1 MIMATCSVKV
11 LRGDTEHEVRCEQ
24 GTTILEALEREDREQ
39 IDTPCG
45 GRGVC
50 GKCLVKVEGGGVS
63 ETAEV
68 ERKKLSE
75 IELGQGYRLA
85 CVTEVR
91 GDITVTIPSAASHI
105 EILEKGVDFVGELEP
120 CVQKKH
126 VTLKEPDLEDQRDD
140 LTRLKDALSIPNHTA
155 GFSQLKELPSVLRK
169 NGFSVTGVYN
179 DFNLIAFEPGNTENS
194 NYGIAVDIGT
204 TTVVVYLM
212 DLNNG
217 KKVGV
222 ASGLNVQ
229 KAYGQD
235 VISRINHAMT
245 NENGLET
252 LRTGIVDQLNSLISS
267 LSEKHDIPLSNMYS
281 MTVAGNTTMMHLF
294 TGLPPE
300 NIAAAPFIPAALEPM
315 QVRAEELG
323 VRIAESGRAYLIPGI
338 SAYIGADIT
347 AATLAGRLLESD
359 KLGLLIDI
367 GTNGEI
373 MLGDRNGLIACSTA
387 AGPAF
392 EGATI
397 RDGVGGI
404 AGAINV
410 VTMGEESLHYTT
422 IAEGKPIGICGS
434 GIVDTISTLLYFGII
449 DKTGRMQE
457 PDEIENGIG
466 KKLAKNLAEE
476 KGQAAFKLVD
486 ASKTSHGDTIL
497 LTQRDVREIQNAKAS
512 IAAGINTLIKEAGK
526 EVTDIDT
533 VYLAGGFGSYIDKH
547 HAVHL
552 GIIPEA
558 LENRIRVIGNAAGSG
573 AIMALLSKEHYKNCK
588 EIAAKTKY
596 VELSSSP
603 AFMDDYINSMVF

>member
-1 MIMATCSVKV
+1 MATCSITV
-11 LRGDTEHEVRCEQ
+11 LNGETSHEVTCEQ
-24 GTTILEALEREDREQ
+24 GSTILEALEREDREQ

-63 ETAEV
+63 ETAEI

-75 IELGQGYRLA
+75 TELGRGYRLA
-85 CVTEVR
+85 CVTTVT

-105 EILEKGVDFVGELEP
+105 EILEKGVDFVGTLDP
-120 CVQKKH
+120 CVKKTY
-126 VTLKEPDLEDQRDD
+126 VTVKEPDLEDQRDD
-140 LTRLKDALSIPNHTA
+140 LTRLKQALDIPNHTA
-155 GFSQLKELPSVLRK
+155 SFSLLKELPSLVRE
-169 NGFSVTGVYN
+169 NRFSITGVYN
-179 DFNLIAFEPGNTENS
+179 DFTLISFEAGDTEES
-194 NYGIAVDIGT
+194 NYGLAVDIGT
-204 TTVVVYLM
+204 TTVVAYLM
-212 DLNNG
+212 DLKSG
-217 KKVGV
+217 KKIGV

-235 VISRINHAMT
+235 VISRINHTMT
-245 NENGLET
+245 NEDGLET
-252 LRTGIVDQLNSLISS
+252 LRKGIVDQLNSLIAS
-267 LSEKHDIPLSNMYS
+267 LAERHSISLSNMYS

-294 TGLPPE
+294 LGLPPE
-300 NIAAAPFIPAALEPM
+300 NIAAAPFIPAVLEPM
-315 QVRAEELG
+315 QVPAKELG
-323 VRIAESGRAYLIPGI
+323 IRIAESGWVYIIPGI

-359 KLGLLIDI
+359 KTGLLIDI

-373 MLGDRNGLIACSTA
+373 MLGDRNGLLACSTA

-410 VTMGEESLHYTT
+410 VSMGEESLHYTT
-422 IAEGKPIGICGS
+422 IAEEKPVGICGS

-457 PDEIENGIG
+457 NDEIENGIG
-466 KKLAKNLAEE
+466 KKLAKNLTKE
-476 KGQAAFKLVD
+476 KEQAAFKLVD
-486 ASKTSHGDTIL
+486 SSQTSHRDTIL

-526 EVTDIDT
+526 EATDIDT

-552 GIIPEA
+552 GLIPEV

-573 AIMALLSKEHYKNCK
+573 AIMALLSKDHYNSCK
-588 EIAAKTKY
+588 EIAARTKY

-603 AFMDDYINSMVF
+603 AFMDDYVKSMMF

>member
-1 MIMATCSVKV
+1 MATCSITV
-11 LRGDTEHEVRCEQ
+11 LSGETSHEVTCEQ
-24 GTTILEALEREDREQ
+24 GSTILEALEREDREQ

-63 ETAEV
+63 ETAEI

-75 IELGQGYRLA
+75 TELGRGYRLA
-85 CVTEVR
+85 CVTTVT

-105 EILEKGVDFVGELEP
+105 EILEKGVDFVGTLDP
-120 CVQKKH
+120 CVKKTH
-126 VTLKEPDLEDQRDD
+126 VTVKEPDLEDQRDD
-140 LTRLKDALSIPNHTA
+140 LTRLKQALDIPNHTA
-155 GFSQLKELPSVLRK
+155 SFSLLKELPSLVRE
-169 NGFSVTGVYN
+169 NRFSITGVYN
-179 DFNLIAFEPGNTENS
+179 DFTLISFEAGDTEES
-194 NYGIAVDIGT
+194 NYGLAVDIGT
-204 TTVVVYLM
+204 TTVVAYLM
-212 DLNNG
+212 DLKSG
-217 KKVGV
+217 KKIGV

-235 VISRINHAMT
+235 VISRINHTMT
-245 NENGLET
+245 NEDGLET
-252 LRTGIVDQLNSLISS
+252 LRKGIVDQLNSLIAS
-267 LSEKHDIPLSNMYS
+267 LAEQHSISLSNMYS

-294 TGLPPE
+294 LGLPPE
-300 NIAAAPFIPAALEPM
+300 NIAAAPFIPAVLEPM
-315 QVRAEELG
+315 QVPAKELG
-323 VRIAESGRAYLIPGI
+323 IRIAESGWVYIIPGI

-359 KLGLLIDI
+359 KTGLLIDI

-373 MLGDRNGLIACSTA
+373 MLGDRNGLLACSTA

-410 VTMGEESLHYTT
+410 VSMGEESLHYTT
-422 IAEGKPIGICGS
+422 IAEEKPVGICGS

-457 PDEIENGIG
+457 NDEIENGIG
-466 KKLAKNLAEE
+466 KKLAKNLTKE
-476 KGQAAFKLVD
+476 KEQAAFKLVD
-486 ASKTSHGDTIL
+486 SSQTSHGDTIL

-526 EVTDIDT
+526 EATDIDT

-552 GIIPEA
+552 GLIPEV

-573 AIMALLSKEHYKNCK
+573 AIMALLSKDHYNSCK
-588 EIAAKTKY
+588 EIAARTKY

-603 AFMDDYINSMVF
+603 AFMDDYVNSMMF

>member
-1 MIMATCSVKV
+1 MATCSVKV

-24 GTTILEALEREDREQ
+24 DTTILEALERKDREQ

-63 ETAEV
+63 ETAEI

-75 IELGQGYRLA
+75 TELGRGYRLA
-85 CVTEVR
+85 CVTRVR

-105 EILEKGVDFVGELEP
+105 EILEKGVDFVGTLDP
-120 CVQKKH
+120 CVKKTH

-140 LTRLKDALSIPNHTA
+140 LTRVKQALDIPNHTA
-155 GFSQLKELPSVLRK
+155 SFSRLKELPPLVRE
-169 NGFSVTGVYN
+169 NRFSVTGVYN
-179 DFNLIAFEPGNTENS
+179 DFALISFEGGDTQDS
-194 NYGIAVDIGT
+194 NYGLAVDIGT

-212 DLNNG
+212 DLKTG
-217 KKVGV
+217 KKIGV

-235 VISRINHAMT
+235 VISRINHTMT
-245 NENGLET
+245 NEDGLET
-252 LRTGIVDQLNSLISS
+252 LRKGIVDQLNSLIAS
-267 LSEKHDIPLSNMYS
+267 LAEKHGISLSNMYS
-281 MTVAGNTTMMHLF
+281 MTVAGNTTMMHFFL
-294 TGLPPE
+294 GLPPE
-300 NIAAAPFIPAALEPM
+300 NIAAAPFIPAVLEPM
-315 QVRAEELG
+315 QVPAKELG
-323 VRIAESGRAYLIPGI
+323 IRIAESGWTYIIPGI

-359 KLGLLIDI
+359 KTGLLIDI

-373 MLGDRNGLIACSTA
+373 MLGDRNGLLACSTA

-410 VTMGEESLHYTT
+410 VSMGEESLHYTT
-422 IAEGKPIGICGS
+422 IAEEKPVGICGS

-449 DKTGRMQE
+449 NETGRMQE
-457 PDEIENGIG
+457 NDEIENGIG
-466 KKLAKNLAEE
+466 KKLAKNLTKE
-476 KGQAAFKLVD
+476 KEQAAFKLVD
-486 ASKTSHGDTIL
+486 PSQTSHGDTIL
-497 LTQRDVREIQNAKAS
+497 LTQGDVREIQNAKAS

-526 EVTDIDT
+526 EATDIDT

-552 GIIPEA
+552 GLIPEV

-573 AIMALLSKEHYKNCK
+573 AIMTLLSKEHYNSCK
-588 EIAAKTKY
+588 EIASRTTY

-603 AFMDDYINSMVF
+603 AFMDDYINSMMF

>member
-1 MIMATCSVKV
+1 MATCSVKV

-24 GTTILEALEREDREQ
+24 DTTILEALERKDREQ

-63 ETAEV
+63 ETAEI

-75 IELGQGYRLA
+75 TELGRGYRLA
-85 CVTEVR
+85 CVTRVR

-105 EILEKGVDFVGELEP
+105 EILEKGVDFVGTLDP
-120 CVQKKH
+120 CVKKTH

-140 LTRLKDALSIPNHTA
+140 LTRVKQALDIPNHTA
-155 GFSQLKELPSVLRK
+155 SFSRLKELPPLVRE
-169 NGFSVTGVYN
+169 NRFSVTGVYN
-179 DFNLIAFEPGNTENS
+179 DFALISFEGGDTQDS
-194 NYGIAVDIGT
+194 NYGLAVDIGT

-212 DLNNG
+212 DLKTG
-217 KKVGV
+217 KKIGV

-235 VISRINHAMT
+235 VISRINHTMT
-245 NENGLET
+245 NEDGLET
-252 LRTGIVDQLNSLISS
+252 LRKGIVDQLNSLIAS
-267 LSEKHDIPLSNMYS
+267 LAEKHGISLSNMYS
-281 MTVAGNTTMMHLF
+281 MTVAGNTTMMHFFL
-294 TGLPPE
+294 GLPPE
-300 NIAAAPFIPAALEPM
+300 NIAAAPFIPAVLEPM
-315 QVRAEELG
+315 QVPAKELG
-323 VRIAESGRAYLIPGI
+323 IRIAESGWTYIIPGI

-359 KLGLLIDI
+359 KTGLLIDI

-373 MLGDRNGLIACSTA
+373 MLGDRNGLLACSTA

-410 VTMGEESLHYTT
+410 VSMGEESLHYTT
-422 IAEGKPIGICGS
+422 IAEEKPVGICGS

-449 DKTGRMQE
+449 DETGRMQE
-457 PDEIENGIG
+457 NDEIENGIG
-466 KKLAKNLAEE
+466 KKLAKNLTKE
-476 KGQAAFKLVD
+476 KEQAAFKLVD
-486 ASKTSHGDTIL
+486 PSQTSHGDTIL
-497 LTQRDVREIQNAKAS
+497 LTQGDVREIQNAKAS

-526 EVTDIDT
+526 EATDIDT

-552 GIIPEA
+552 GLIPEV

-573 AIMALLSKEHYKNCK
+573 AIMTLLSKEHYNSCK
-588 EIAAKTKY
+588 EIASRTTY

-603 AFMDDYINSMVF
+603 AFMDDYINSMMF

>member
-1 MIMATCSVKV
+1 MATCSVKV

-24 GTTILEALEREDREQ
+24 DTTILEALERKDREQ

-63 ETAEV
+63 ETAEI

-75 IELGQGYRLA
+75 TELGRGYRLA
-85 CVTEVR
+85 CVTRVR

-105 EILEKGVDFVGELEP
+105 EILEKGVEFVGTLDP
-120 CVQKKH
+120 CVKKTH

-140 LTRLKDALSIPNHTA
+140 LTRVKQALDIPNHTA
-155 GFSQLKELPSVLRK
+155 SFSRLKELPPLVRE
-169 NGFSVTGVYN
+169 NRFSVTGVYN
-179 DFNLIAFEPGNTENS
+179 DFALISFEGGDTQDS
-194 NYGIAVDIGT
+194 NYGLAVDIGT

-212 DLNNG
+212 DLKTG
-217 KKVGV
+217 KKIGV

-235 VISRINHAMT
+235 VISRINHTMT
-245 NENGLET
+245 NEDGLET
-252 LRTGIVDQLNSLISS
+252 LRKGIVDQLNSLIAS
-267 LSEKHDIPLSNMYS
+267 LAEKHGISLSNMYS
-281 MTVAGNTTMMHLF
+281 MTVAGNTTMMHFFL
-294 TGLPPE
+294 GLPPE
-300 NIAAAPFIPAALEPM
+300 NIAAAPFIPAVLEPM
-315 QVRAEELG
+315 QVPAKELG
-323 VRIAESGRAYLIPGI
+323 IRIAESGWTYIIPGI

-359 KLGLLIDI
+359 KTGLLIDI

-373 MLGDRNGLIACSTA
+373 MLGDRNGLLACSTA

-410 VTMGEESLHYTT
+410 VSMGEESLHYTT
-422 IAEGKPIGICGS
+422 IAEEKPVGICGS

-449 DKTGRMQE
+449 DETGRMQE
-457 PDEIENGIG
+457 NDEIENGIG
-466 KKLAKNLAEE
+466 KKLAKNLTKE
-476 KGQAAFKLVD
+476 KEQAAFKLVD
-486 ASKTSHGDTIL
+486 PSQTSHGDTIL
-497 LTQRDVREIQNAKAS
+497 LTQGDVREIQNAKAS

-526 EVTDIDT
+526 EATDIDT

-552 GIIPEA
+552 GLIPEV

-573 AIMALLSKEHYKNCK
+573 AIMTLLSKEHYNSCK
-588 EIAAKTKY
+588 EIASRTTY

-603 AFMDDYINSMVF
+603 AFMDDYINSMMF

>member
-1 MIMATCSVKV
+1 MATCSITV
-11 LRGDTEHEVRCEQ
+11 LGGETSHNVTCEQ
-24 GTTILEALEREDREQ
+24 GSTILEALEREDREQ

-63 ETAEV
+63 ETAEI

-75 IELGQGYRLA
+75 TELGRGYRLA
-85 CVTEVR
+85 CVTTVT

-105 EILEKGVDFVGELEP
+105 EILEKGVDFVGTLDP
-120 CVQKKH
+120 CVKKTH
-126 VTLKEPDLEDQRDD
+126 VTVKEPDLEDQRDD
-140 LTRLKDALSIPNHTA
+140 LTRLKQALDIPNHTA
-155 GFSQLKELPSVLRK
+155 SFSLLKELPSLVRE
-169 NGFSVTGVYN
+169 NRFSVTGVYN
-179 DFNLIAFEPGNTENS
+179 DFTLISFEAGDTEES
-194 NYGIAVDIGT
+194 NYGLAVDIGT

-212 DLNNG
+212 DLKTG
-217 KKVGV
+217 KKIGV

-235 VISRINHAMT
+235 VISRINHTMT
-245 NENGLET
+245 NEDGLET
-252 LRTGIVDQLNSLISS
+252 LRKGIVDQLNSLIAS
-267 LSEKHDIPLSNMYS
+267 LAERHSISLSNMNS

-294 TGLPPE
+294 LGLPPE
-300 NIAAAPFIPAALEPM
+300 NIAAAPFIPAVLEPM
-315 QVRAEELG
+315 QIPAKELG
-323 VRIAESGRAYLIPGI
+323 IRIAESGWVYIIPGI

-359 KLGLLIDI
+359 KTGLLIDI

-373 MLGDRNGLIACSTA
+373 MLGDRNGLLACSTA

-410 VTMGEESLHYTT
+410 VSMGEESLHYTT
-422 IAEGKPIGICGS
+422 IAEEKPVGICGS

-457 PDEIENGIG
+457 NDEIENGIG
-466 KKLAKNLAEE
+466 KKLVKNLTKE
-476 KGQAAFKLVD
+476 KEQAAFKLVD
-486 ASKTSHGDTIL
+486 SSQTSHGDTIL
-497 LTQRDVREIQNAKAS
+497 LTQGDVREIQNAKAS

-526 EVTDIDT
+526 EATDIDT

-552 GIIPEA
+552 GLIPEV

-573 AIMALLSKEHYKNCK
+573 AIMALLSKDHYNGCK
-588 EIAAKTKY
+588 EIAARTKY

-603 AFMDDYINSMVF
+603 AFMDDYVNSMMF